1 MSDLERI
8 IIITG
13 GSGGL
18 GFALAKLYLASG
30 DTVIITG
37 RNEEKLKAVQ
47 QKLGA
52 PSHLHTYVLDVSDNE
67 QVRRFAAWVR
77 VHFERCD
84 LLYNNAGSAVFKPF
98 MEMSVDE
105 IKETLT
111 ANLDGVIY
119 MTRAFLPMMIE
130 ANRGQIVNIASLA
143 GQVASAKASVYAA
156 SKAAVIRF
164 SEGLR
169 NELYQTGVQITCV
182 LPGPIDTTF
191 LDLADT
197 TGTYRSKV
205 GRFLLK
211 PDNAARI
218 IRRAVETKKD
228 EIALPGRLHL
238 LSIIHQ
244 LLPASIKRLLAP
256 LINRK

>member
-1 MSDLERI
+1 MADRKRL

-18 GFALAKLYLASG
+18 GLSLAKLHLDSG
-30 DTVIITG
+30 DLVVITG
-37 RNEEKLKAVQ
+37 RNHERLKAA
-47 QKLGA
+47 KHRLGT
-52 PSHLHTYVLDVSDNE
+52 SSSLHTYVLNVHDNE
-67 QVRRFAAWVR
+67 QVRTFAAWIK
-77 VHFERCD
+77 VHFGICD

-98 MEMSVDE
+98 LEMSIDE
-105 IKETLT
+105 IKETFA
-111 ANLDGVIY
+111 ANVDGVVY
-119 MTRAFLPMMIE
+119 MTRAFLPMMID
-130 ANRGQIVNIASLA
+130 ANQGQIVNIASLA

-156 SKAAVIRF
+156 SKAAVIRL

-169 NELYQTGVQITCV
+169 NELYQTGVQVTCV
-182 LPGPIDTTF
+182 LPGPIDTPF

-205 GRFLLK
+205 DRFLLK
-211 PDNAARI
+211 PDEAARI
-218 IRRAVETKKD
+218 IRRGVEAKKA
-228 EIALPGRLHL
+228 EIALPYRLHL

-244 LLPASIKRLLAP
+244 LLPASIKRLISP